1 MRKALVLATLTI
13 AALAAAQWHAR
24 PTYSFAAAERVR
36 LQAHFDSVEQELRA
50 RHVPGLTLTQ
60 RAARAHLLGILHRY
74 QVRGVFPRN
83 IAFPDRDMPVF
94 IDWWGKRCGFAYLIE
109 QTGHEDLVL
118 GIAATR
124 NNARVPELKDDPA
137 VGRWLWE
144 NGITLAEATRIQP
157 TYGCSDRPGGDCA
170 AAPFPSTIASG
181 GYKTASRLA
190 IASNAA
196 TFTLNVLDN
205 GMSRQTRGIAGV
217 ATGLV
222 GLVVGAPN
230 VENGGSR
237 GTLGRW
243 DAGLGAV
250 SLVLGL
256 VRLGT
261 PAEPAGQSR
270 VSVGPWLGARGASGL
285 AARVTF

>member
-13 AALAAAQWHAR
+13 AVLAATVWHGR
-24 PTYSFAAAERVR
+24 PTFSFATAERVR
-36 LQAHFDSVEQELRA
+36 LQAHFDSVERELRA
-50 RHVPGLTLTQ
+50 RDVSGLSPAQ
-60 RAARAHLLGILHRY
+60 RTARSRLVDILHSY

-83 IAFPDRDMPVF
+83 TDFPDRDMPVF

-109 QTGHEDLVL
+109 QTGNEELVL
-118 GIAATR
+118 RIAATR
-124 NNARVPELKDDPA
+124 NTALAPELKDDPA
-137 VGRWLWE
+137 VSRWLTE

-170 AAPFPSTIASG
+170 AEPFPSTLASG
-181 GYKTASRLA
+181 GYRTASRVA
-190 IASNAA
+190 IATNAA
-196 TFTLNVLDN
+196 SFALTVLDIPLA
-205 GMSRQTRGIAGV
+205 RQTKGIVGV
-217 ATGLV
+217 GAGLV
-222 GLVVGAPN
+222 GLVVGAPY
-230 VENGGSR
+230 VENGGAR
-237 GTLGRW
+237 GSLVRW

-261 PAEPAGQSR
+261 PGEPAVQPL
-270 VSVGPWLGARGASGL
+270 VSVGPWFGARRSSGL

>member
-13 AALAAAQWHAR
+13 AVLAATVWHGR
-24 PTYSFAAAERVR
+24 PTFSFATAERVR
-36 LQAHFDSVEQELRA
+36 LQAHFDSVERELRA
-50 RHVPGLTLTQ
+50 RAVSGLSPAQ
-60 RAARAHLLGILHRY
+60 RAARSRLMDILHSY

-83 IAFPDRDMPVF
+83 TDFPDRDMPVF

-109 QTGHEDLVL
+109 QTGNEDLVL
-118 GIAATR
+118 RIAATR
-124 NNARVPELKDDPA
+124 NNARVPELKDDPD
-137 VGRWLWE
+137 VGRWLTA

-170 AAPFPSTIASG
+170 AAPFPSTIASD

-196 TFTLNVLDN
+196 TFTLNVLNN
-205 GMSRQTRGIAGV
+205 GMSRQTKGIAGL

-222 GLVVGAPN
+222 GLVVGAPT

-250 SLVLGL
+250 SLVLGV
-256 VRLGT
+256 VRLAT
-261 PAEPAGQSR
+261 PAEPAAQTR
-270 VSVGPWLGARGASGL
+270 VNVGPWFGARGASGL

>member
-13 AALAAAQWHAR
+13 AVLAATVWHGR
-24 PTYSFAAAERVR
+24 PTFSFATAERVR
-36 LQAHFDSVEQELRA
+36 LQAHFDSVERELRA
-50 RHVPGLTLTQ
+50 RDVSGLSPAQ
-60 RAARAHLLGILHRY
+60 RTARSRLMDILHSY

-83 IAFPDRDMPVF
+83 TDFPDRDIPVF

-109 QTGHEDLVL
+109 QTGNEDLVL
-118 GIAATR
+118 RIAATR

-137 VGRWLWE
+137 VRRWIAA

-157 TYGCSDRPGGDCA
+157 TYGCGSIHGSCLASDGYQV
-170 AAPFPSTIASG
+170 ASG
-181 GYKTASRLA
+181 VA

-196 TFTLNVLDN
+196 TFTLNVLDD
-205 GMSRQTRGIAGV
+205 GMSRQTKGIVGF

-230 VENGGSR
+230 VDNGGSR

-243 DAGLGAV
+243 DAGLGALSV
-250 SLVLGL
+250 VLGAL
-256 VRLGT
+256 RLAT
-261 PAEPAGQSR
+261 PADAAGQSR
-270 VSVGPWLGARGASGL
+270 VSLGPWLGARRSSGL
-285 AARVTF
+285 AARVTL